1 MRSVSM
7 HQGVQLCGIISLALI
22 GSSVA
27 AHAQAVY
34 SNYQYNALPPP
45 PPQAIP
51 VLSPTQYQAQQQ
63 IEFEPLPSSNLPP
76 ASVSPVGPDYT
87 LNGTPPGIVVVE
99 TRSPRRSYIGVGG
112 VIGASNPDPEN
123 IVAPTGGAFAV
134 FGKIGFT
141 DNLSL
146 HSSAAFRDDRSN
158 LIFALTGEAPIR
170 SVSTGRTLMI
180 PYLGGGVLV
189 NTGDRNGTYPVIST
203 GVDAPLSRD
212 VSTTV
217 RMDVGFGGRSTDVGF
232 GLGLNYNFNLGAF
245 K

>member
-1 MRSVSM
+1 MRSTCM
-7 HQGVQLCGIISLALI
+7 QQGLQLCGILSLALL

-27 AHAQAVY
+27 AHGQAVY

-45 PPQAIP
+45 PVQSIP
-51 VLSPTQYQAQQQ
+51 VLSPTQYQAQQVQ
-63 IEFEPLPSSNLPP
+63 FEPLPESTLPP
-76 ASVSPVGPDYT
+76 DFSAPPPPTTDYMYSP
-87 LNGTPPGIVVVE
+87 PPGIVVVE
-99 TRSPRRSYIGVGG
+99 TQSPRRSYIGVGG
-112 VIGASNPDPEN
+112 VIGASNPDPNN
-123 IVAPTGGAFAV
+123 IVAPTEGAFAI

-141 DNLSL
+141 DYLSL
-146 HSSAAFRDDRSN
+146 HSSAAFDNDRTH
-158 LIFALTGEAPIR
+158 LIFSLTGEAPIR
-170 SVSTGRTLMI
+170 NVATGRTLLT

-189 NTGDRNGTYPVIST
+189 NTGQNRGTYPVLST

>member
-1 MRSVSM
+1 M
-7 HQGVQLCGIISLALI
+7 HQGVQLCGIVSLALI

-34 SNYQYNALPPP
+34 SDYQYNALPPP

-51 VLSPTQYQAQQQ
+51 VLLPTQYQAQQQ
-63 IEFEPLPSSNLPP
+63 IEFEPLPPSNLTP
-76 ASVSPVGPDYT
+76 ASVSPAVPDDMF
-87 LNGTPPGIVVVE
+87 NGMPPGIVVVE
-99 TRSPRRSYIGVGG
+99 TQPPRRSYIGVGG
-112 VIGASNPDPEN
+112 AIGASNPDPEN

-141 DNLSL
+141 DYLSL
-146 HSSAAFRDDRSN
+146 HSSAAFGDDRSN

-189 NTGDRNGTYPVIST
+189 NTGDKSGTYPVLST
-203 GVDAPLSRD
+203 GVDAPISRD

-232 GLGLNYNFNLGAF
+232 GLGLNYNFNLGVF